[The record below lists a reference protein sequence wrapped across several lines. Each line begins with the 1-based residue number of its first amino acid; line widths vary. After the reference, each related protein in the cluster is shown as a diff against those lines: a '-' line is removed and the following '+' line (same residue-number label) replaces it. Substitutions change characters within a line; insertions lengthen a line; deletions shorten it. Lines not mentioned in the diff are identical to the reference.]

1 MPNLSSDQERQL
13 LEFINANQLIL
24 AIKLYREVTGVGLA
38 EAKSAVEALAR
49 GENVNIPAP
58 AQQSQLSDPF
68 LETKIRDFL
77 ARGKKIEAI
86 KLYRLEYNVGLAEA
100 KSAVEALARGANV
113 NIPAS
118 VPQSQLDDP
127 VLETKIKEFLAKR
140 NKIEAIKL
148 YRETHNV
155 GLKEAK
161 DVIDQMDVI
170 MRREGTSINTSNMTS
185 NMAIPSAPP
194 PISNDPFDDEAAGNR
209 MRLMITIV
217 VLLALGGAIAYF
229 LLRGF
234 GG

>member
-1 MPNLSSDQERQL
+1 MSNFSPDQERQIR
-13 LEFINANQLIL
+13 EFINSDQLIP
-24 AIKLYREVTGVGLA
+24 AIKLYREITGVGLA
-38 EAKSAVEALAR
+38 ESKSAVEALAR

-77 ARGKKIEAI
+77 AKGKKIEAI

-100 KSAVEALARGANV
+100 KSAVEALARGENV

-118 VPQSQLDDP
+118 APQSQLNDP
-127 VLETKIKEFLAKR
+127 LHETRIKELLAKR

-148 YRETHNV
+148 YREAHKM

-161 DVIDQMDVI
+161 DVIDQMDAV
-170 MRREGTSINTSNMTS
+170 MRREGASINTL

-194 PISNDPFDDEAAGNR
+194 ISNDPLDDEAAGNR
-209 MRLMITIV
+209 MRLMITIA
-217 VLLALGGAIAYF
+217 VLLALGGAVASAVVPPDSESAEM
-229 LLRGF
+229 
-234 GG
+234 

>member
-1 MPNLSSDQERQL
+1 MSNLSSDQERQL
-13 LEFINANQLIL
+13 REFINANQLIL
-24 AIKLYREVTGVGLA
+24 AIKLYREITGVGLA

-77 ARGKKIEAI
+77 AKGKKIEAI

-100 KSAVEALARGANV
+100 KSAVEALARGEDV

-148 YRETHNV
+148 YREAHKV

-161 DVIDQMDVI
+161 DVIDQIDAV
-170 MRREGTSINTSNMTS
+170 MRREGASINMSNS
-185 NMAIPSAPP
+185 AIPSMPP
-194 PISNDPFDDEAAGNR
+194 PLSNDPFDDEAAGNR
-209 MRLMITIV
+209 MRLIITIA
-217 VLLALGGAIAYF
+217 VLLALGGAVAYF

>member
-1 MPNLSSDQERQL
+1 MSNFSSDQERQL
-13 LEFINANQLIL
+13 REFINVNQLIL
-24 AIKLYREVTGVGLA
+24 AIKLYREITGVGLA

-77 ARGKKIEAI
+77 AKGKKIEAI

-100 KSAVEALARGANV
+100 KSAVEALGRGENV

-118 VPQSQLDDP
+118 APQSQLDDP
-127 VLETKIKEFLAKR
+127 LLESKIKEFLAKR

-148 YRETHNV
+148 YREAHKV

-161 DVIDQMDVI
+161 DVIDQIDAV
-170 MRREGTSINTSNMTS
+170 MRREGASINMSNS
-185 NMAIPSAPP
+185 AIPSMPP
-194 PISNDPFDDEAAGNR
+194 PLSNDPFDDEAAGNR
-209 MRLMITIV
+209 MRLIITIA
-217 VLLALGGAIAYF
+217 VLLALGGIVAYF